1 VSVLPA
7 EAANLVA
14 PGGTAQA
21 AIVVG
26 AAEVAPEAGTAATD
40 SMAKTSATPAALDE
54 RAILVVE
61 ALEALI
67 YNCAISRPT

>member
-1 VSVLPA
+1 MLPA

-26 AAEVAPEAGTAATD
+26 AAEVAPEAETGTAATD
-40 SMAKTSATPAALDE
+40 SMAKTSATLAALDE

-67 YNCAISRPT
+67 YNCAISHPT